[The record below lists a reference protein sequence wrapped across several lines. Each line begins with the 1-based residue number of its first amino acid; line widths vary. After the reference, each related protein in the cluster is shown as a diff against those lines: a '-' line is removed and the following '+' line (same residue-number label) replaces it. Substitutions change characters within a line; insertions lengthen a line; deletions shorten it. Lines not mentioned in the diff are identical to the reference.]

1 MISFITKFCLI
12 NSVIKYSI
20 EINKETFTLDHDEIN
35 NTTETFESTKK
46 NFYICEDQKDCISCS
61 FLIYEFANCYWDC
74 DHSRCLTSY
83 NSASFSA
90 IVDLEEIY
98 NQCSS
103 CDEISN
109 ENMEKNCD
117 SRILV
122 DESSKG
128 SNKFDKNKDKDNDN
142 DNDDDNNNDDTDND
156 IDYSK
161 INFKGLLCKYTIFN
175 KYSKSNSI
183 FHLNITKFY
192 RHINIYLELDYGL
205 YSRQIN
211 LKTQKNYDIDT
222 VGVNS
227 VVIFVYTPH
236 NYNTQPFSILYSFKR
251 LKGDKVLYIIIILIS
266 VIIFIFTI
274 LLILIFIEIY
284 KGKIISHGRREYIL
298 GVDTLIFNRVKYIH
312 NLFKNCNQK
321 CFFCGKIIEDGNFVV
336 QMKCGKH
343 IYHYKC
349 LSKWVRKNM
358 LDKTNF
364 FCPMCQNEQ
373 LHEIS
378 RSNISREDDDN
389 LLNSVNNNINLD
401 RKKAEKEIIIN
412 EKLDNEKL
420 SKKLDEEKISDIVI
434 SSNEKE
440 DEANNINNEIIEKSK
455 SSSVKKE
462 NKNSNNEKNIIS
474 ENSNVDNNNNINN
487 LK

>member
-1 MISFITKFCLI
+1 M
-12 NSVIKYSI
+12 
-20 EINKETFTLDHDEIN
+20 
-35 NTTETFESTKK
+35 
-46 NFYICEDQKDCISCS
+46 
-61 FLIYEFANCYWDC
+61 
-74 DHSRCLTSY
+74 
-83 NSASFSA
+83 
-90 IVDLEEIY
+90 
-98 NQCSS
+98 
-103 CDEISN
+103 
-109 ENMEKNCD
+109 
-117 SRILV
+117 
-122 DESSKG
+122 
-128 SNKFDKNKDKDNDN
+128 
-142 DNDDDNNNDDTDND
+142 
-156 IDYSK
+156 
-161 INFKGLLCKYTIFN
+161 LCKYTIFN

-434 SSNEKE
+434 SSNEKQ

>member
-1 MISFITKFCLI
+1 M
-12 NSVIKYSI
+12 NQP
-20 EINKETFTLDHDEIN
+20 
-35 NTTETFESTKK
+35 KK

-74 DHSRCLTSY
+74 DHSSCLTSY

-122 DESSKG
+122 DESLKG
-128 SNKFDKNKDKDNDN
+128 SNKFDNDKDKDN
-142 DNDDDNNNDDTDND
+142 DNDDDNNNNDTEND

-236 NYNTQPFSILYSFKR
+236 N
-251 LKGDKVLYIIIILIS
+251 
-266 VIIFIFTI
+266 
-274 LLILIFIEIY
+274 
-284 KGKIISHGRREYIL
+284 
-298 GVDTLIFNRVKYIH
+298 
-312 NLFKNCNQK
+312 
-321 CFFCGKIIEDGNFVV
+321 
-336 QMKCGKH
+336 
-343 IYHYKC
+343 
-349 LSKWVRKNM
+349 
-358 LDKTNF
+358 
-364 FCPMCQNEQ
+364 
-373 LHEIS
+373 
-378 RSNISREDDDN
+378 
-389 LLNSVNNNINLD
+389 
-401 RKKAEKEIIIN
+401 
-412 EKLDNEKL
+412 
-420 SKKLDEEKISDIVI
+420 
-434 SSNEKE
+434 
-440 DEANNINNEIIEKSK
+440 
-455 SSSVKKE
+455 
-462 NKNSNNEKNIIS
+462 
-474 ENSNVDNNNNINN
+474 
-487 LK
+487 